1 MENEPLSCELGP
13 QESLFIELTNKSRG
27 GTQLISCVRLRDSV
41 TFEQFC
47 RGFTFI
53 YRRHPMLRAR
63 AKKGTKASCICDVEF
78 EKVPLIIKH
87 LNKSLE
93 YEIEY
98 LWQQNQFVDIENCAY
113 EITLHVNVNDEVE
126 WVIIVSNHTALDGQ
140 SRLVL
145 FCDLDR
151 FQERKGGYIGQEPKL
166 LRKST
171 GEYFNLFGFKD
182 VDLFNVRKSNS
193 CSKWK
198 VEQAVPI
205 IGIKGYSTLK
215 LISPEAVSVFAAQC
229 ISTFPEITV
238 FPVGICVSNTCNM
251 QRLAGGLKY
260 FEIGSGIV
268 AQVHVAHLLI
278 VITYTT
284 CRNTIFVF
292 GYCEPLTSHES
303 AHLYVESYLKLVK
316 SLLVDECVQ

>member
-13 QESLFIELTNKSRG
+13 QEALFIELTNKSRG

-78 EKVPLIIKH
+78 AKVHLIIKY
-87 LNKSLE
+87 LNKPLE

-98 LWQQNQFVDIENCAY
+98 LWQQNQFIDIENCVY
-113 EITLHVNVNDEVE
+113 EIILQVNVNDEVE

-140 SRLVL
+140 SILVF

-151 FQERKGGYIGQEPKL
+151 FQEREGSYTCQKPKL
-166 LRKST
+166 LRKSE
-171 GEYFNLFGFKD
+171 GEYFNLSGFKD

-198 VEQAVPI
+198 VKQAVPI
-205 IGIKGYSTLK
+205 IGRKGYSTLK
-215 LISPEAVSVFAAQC
+215 LISPEAVAVFAAQC
-229 ISTFPEITV
+229 ISTFPEITI
-238 FPVGICVSNTCNM
+238 FPVGICVSNTCSM
-251 QRLAGGLKY
+251 QRLSGGLKY
-260 FEIGSGIV
+260 FEIESGIV
-268 AQVHVAHLLI
+268 VQVHVAHPLM

-284 CRNTIFVF
+284 SRNAIFVF

-303 AHLYVESYLKLVK
+303 AHFYVESYIELVK

>member
-1 MENEPLSCELGP
+1 MEKEPLSRELGS
-13 QESLFIELTNKSRG
+13 QEALFIELTNESYD

-53 YRRHPMLRAR
+53 HRRHPMLRAR

-113 EITLHVNVNDEVE
+113 GITLQVNVNDEVE

-251 QRLAGGLKY
+251 QQLAGGLKY